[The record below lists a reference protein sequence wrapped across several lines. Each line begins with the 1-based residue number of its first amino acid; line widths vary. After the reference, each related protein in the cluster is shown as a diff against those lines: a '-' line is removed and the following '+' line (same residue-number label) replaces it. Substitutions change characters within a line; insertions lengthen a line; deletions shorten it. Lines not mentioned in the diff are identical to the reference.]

1 MNRQKTG
8 LALISGGIVG
18 VIMCLIAE
26 IFIYTNRLRSTA
38 TESFTVVGSTKVRT
52 VMVGIENWIP
62 LMIVVL
68 LVISLCFFVIHIGIK
83 MRNQNEN

>member
-8 LALISGGIVG
+8 LGLITGGIVG

-26 IFIYTNRLRSTA
+26 IFIYANRLRSTT
-38 TESFTVVGSTKVRT
+38 TESFTVVGANEVRT

-62 LMIVVL
+62 LMIVTL
-68 LVISLCFFVIHIGIK
+68 LIMSMCFFVIHIGLQ
-83 MRNQNEN
+83 MRNQKN